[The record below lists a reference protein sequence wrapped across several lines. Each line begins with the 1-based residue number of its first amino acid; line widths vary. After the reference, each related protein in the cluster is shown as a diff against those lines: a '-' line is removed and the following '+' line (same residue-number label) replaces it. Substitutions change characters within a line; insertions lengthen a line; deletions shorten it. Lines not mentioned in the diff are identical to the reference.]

1 MNQILIKLSLFFVL
15 TLIIFNNV
23 VISNEN
29 DENSEEFDEYEGESN
44 GNLTESDSSLNSTDD
59 YEGPKGE
66 EVEEVEEEEEEEKES
81 KQSFIEKLQQLH
93 DEAKNLNISKNV
105 NHINDTFNT
114 LTNLRK
120 VINFLFPTNERTGIE
135 ALEFISGIDIGLS
148 HECFRSVL
156 KVLSSAR
163 KGDLWALKC
172 KY

>member
-1 MNQILIKLSLFFVL
+1 MNKVLIKLSLFFIL

-29 DENSEEFDEYEGESN
+29 NENSEEFDEYEGESN
-44 GNLTESDSSLNSTDD
+44 GNLTESESSFNSTDD
-59 YEGPKGE
+59 YEGLNDE
-66 EVEEVEEEEEEEKES
+66 EVKEEVEEEEEEESQKT
-81 KQSFIEKLQQLH
+81 FIQKLQQLH
-93 DEAKNLNISKNV
+93 DEGKNLTISKNV

-148 HECFRSVL
+148 HECLKSVL
-156 KVLSSAR
+156 KVFSSAR

>member
-1 MNQILIKLSLFFVL
+1 MNKILIKLSLFL
-15 TLIIFNNV
+15 LLILITFNNV

-29 DENSEEFDEYEGESN
+29 DENSEEFDEFENKSN

-59 YEGPKGE
+59 YEGLND
-66 EVEEVEEEEEEEKES
+66 EEVEEERES

-93 DEAKNLNISKNV
+93 DEGNNLTISKNV

-148 HECFRSVL
+148 HECLRSVL
-156 KVLSSAR
+156 KVLSSI
-163 KGDLWALKC
+163 KNGDLWALKC
-172 KY
+172 KS

>member
-1 MNQILIKLSLFFVL
+1 MNKILIKLSLFLF
-15 TLIIFNNV
+15 LILITFNNV

-29 DENSEEFDEYEGESN
+29 DENSEEFDEFENKSN

-59 YEGPKGE
+59 YEGLND
-66 EVEEVEEEEEEEKES
+66 EEVEEERES
-81 KQSFIEKLQQLH
+81 EQSFIEKLQQLH
-93 DEAKNLNISKNV
+93 DEGNNLTISKNV

-148 HECFRSVL
+148 HECLRSVL
-156 KVLSSAR
+156 KVLSSI
-163 KGDLWALKC
+163 KNGDLWALKC
-172 KY
+172 KS